1 VRRWFVAVG
10 FLLLVGACAKAD
22 DDNQMMNVDVNAAV
36 SDQTANSPA
45 KNETAQERKKRLRQK
60 AKTDPEGADAEA
72 ISHMSREEVVATAI
86 NSAGFL
92 CARVTSMNMVGGTMY
107 VDCIE
112 YRNGEGRVSY
122 SIDPNSGTVEQR

>member
-1 VRRWFVAVG
+1 
-10 FLLLVGACAKAD
+10 
-22 DDNQMMNVDVNAAV
+22 MMNVDLNAVVNNN
-36 SDQTANSPA
+36 TANSSA
-45 KNETAQERKKRLRQK
+45 KKETAQERKKRLREE

-92 CARVTSMNMVGGTMY
+92 CARVTSMSMVDGTMY
-107 VDCIE
+107 VDCVE
-112 YRNGEGRVSY
+112 YRTGEGRVSY

>member
-1 VRRWFVAVG
+1 
-10 FLLLVGACAKAD
+10 
-22 DDNQMMNVDVNAAV
+22 MMNVDLNAAV
-36 SDQTANSPA
+36 STTPGNSSA
-45 KNETAQERKKRLRQK
+45 KKETTQERKKRLREK

-92 CARVTSMNMVGGTMY
+92 CARVTSMSMVGGTMY

-112 YRNGEGRVSY
+112 YRSGEGRVRY